1 MKTQE
6 ELISILSNYNF
17 WNKDIDVG
25 LPRGSY
31 VNQILSVL
39 IDINIVTET
48 GIRRSGKSY
57 IARQVVKQWISLH
70 NKFDTLII
78 NLDDERFIDANY
90 NLLLDIYNAYSNL
103 VKKSD
108 NILIVLDE
116 AQEIEGWERFVRG
129 LSEKG
134 VKFLIT
140 GSSSKLLSSEFST
153 LLSGRSINI
162 NIMPLS
168 FTEFLL
174 FNNIKI
180 TERNAIPFNM
190 EKIAKLLEEYIKYGG
205 MPAAVLHK
213 DIKEDLII
221 SYFDTIIVRDIIERY
236 HISNEHNLRY
246 LIMYYLTNISSTITY
261 NRISSSTKNNN
272 ISIPVKSVQRYSNY
286 IESTNLISFL
296 DMFSYS
302 LKEKEN
308 NPRKVFSID
317 NSFPYIIGFNFSEN
331 KGHFIENIVFQELF
345 RNKCPFHYD
354 LYYYKNGYETD
365 FVIKLKAYIIPFQ
378 VTYKLNEGNIQ
389 REIKGITNFCK
400 KFNLNSGVI
409 INYNVEKVETVD
421 GIQIQYVKLL
431 DFLLNS
437 NNYLLDI
444 FHDK

>member
-17 WNKDIDVG
+17 WNKDIDTGV
-25 LPRGSY
+25 PRDNY
-31 VNQILSVL
+31 VNNILRFL

-57 IARQVVKQWISLH
+57 IARQVVNRWIRSH

-78 NLDDERFIDANY
+78 NLDDERFIDADY
-90 NLLLDIYNAYSNL
+90 NLLLDIYDAYSNL

-116 AQEIEGWERFVRG
+116 AQEIERWERFVRG

-168 FTEFLL
+168 FTEFLS

-180 TERNAIPFNM
+180 SEQNAILFNM

-221 SYFDTIIVRDIIERY
+221 SYFDTIIIRDIIERY
-236 HISNEHNLRY
+236 NVSNEHNLRY

-272 ISIPVKSVQRYSNY
+272 RAIPVKSVQ
-286 IESTNLISFL
+286 
-296 DMFSYS
+296 
-302 LKEKEN
+302 LKMYKIN
-308 NPRKVFSID
+308 SI
-317 NSFPYIIGFNFSEN
+317 NSFIS
-331 KGHFIENIVFQELF
+331 H
-345 RNKCPFHYD
+345 
-354 LYYYKNGYETD
+354 
-365 FVIKLKAYIIPFQ
+365 
-378 VTYKLNEGNIQ
+378 
-389 REIKGITNFCK
+389 
-400 KFNLNSGVI
+400 
-409 INYNVEKVETVD
+409 
-421 GIQIQYVKLL
+421 LL
-431 DFLLNS
+431 
-437 NNYLLDI
+437 
-444 FHDK
+444 

>member
-1 MKTQE
+1 
-6 ELISILSNYNF
+6 
-17 WNKDIDVG
+17 
-25 LPRGSY
+25 
-31 VNQILSVL
+31 
-39 IDINIVTET
+39 
-48 GIRRSGKSY
+48 
-57 IARQVVKQWISLH
+57 
-70 NKFDTLII
+70 
-78 NLDDERFIDANY
+78 
-90 NLLLDIYNAYSNL
+90 
-103 VKKSD
+103 
-108 NILIVLDE
+108 
-116 AQEIEGWERFVRG
+116 
-129 LSEKG
+129 
-134 VKFLIT
+134 
-140 GSSSKLLSSEFST
+140 
-153 LLSGRSINI
+153 
-162 NIMPLS
+162 
-168 FTEFLL
+168 
-174 FNNIKI
+174 
-180 TERNAIPFNM
+180 
-190 EKIAKLLEEYIKYGG
+190 
-205 MPAAVLHK
+205 
-213 DIKEDLII
+213 
-221 SYFDTIIVRDIIERY
+221 
-236 HISNEHNLRY
+236 
-246 LIMYYLTNISSTITY
+246 MYYLTNISSTITY

-378 VTYKLNEGNIQ
+378 VTYKLNEDNIQ
-389 REIKGITNFCK
+389 REIKGIINFCK